1 MKNPRLAVIH
11 TSATLAPVFANLFK
25 PTLPDGVNSFHLS
38 DDSLIGDVIRDGEVT
53 PATAG
58 RVADYVRSAEAMGAD
73 VILVTC
79 SSIGRAVEDAAGSV
93 TAQVLRVDQPM
104 VDTALEL
111 GANLGVVATLQTTL
125 DPTVDLV
132 NRRATA
138 AGKTI
143 EISARVCDG
152 AFEALMSGDPDRH
165 DQIVRAAIDELATQV
180 DVIILAQASMARIA
194 AALPDDLPVPVLT
207 SPSIAVAKVGE
218 LLADLG
224 AEQ

>member
-1 MKNPRLAVIH
+1 MKSPRLAVIH

-25 PTLPDGVNSFHLS
+25 PTLPDGVSSFHLS
-38 DDSLIGDVIRDGEVT
+38 DDSLIADVIRDGQVT
-53 PATAG
+53 PSTDR
-58 RVADYVRSAEAMGAD
+58 RVGDYLKAAEAMGAD

-111 GANLGVVATLQTTL
+111 GSHLGVVATLQTTL

-132 NRRATA
+132 NRRAAA
-138 AGKTI
+138 AGKTV
-143 EISARVCDG
+143 EVSARVCDG
-152 AFEALMSGDPDRH
+152 AFEALMAGDADQH
-165 DQIVRAAIDELATQV
+165 DQIVRAAIDELAAEV

-207 SPSIAVAKVGE
+207 SPSLAVAKVTD